1 MSSVLSHSLLRLVP
15 LALVGSLLRPVV
27 AQGGEHHSRPV
38 DRRFTFVEE
47 TLHGAP
53 PGHFEMENWG
63 TWSHGSRALDDLDR
77 FDFKHEI
84 EYGISEGVH
93 AAVDIAEWHVTDERG
108 DWVTKFDAVGG
119 ELKFRFT
126 DPRTDSL
133 GVAFKTELG
142 VGSRELEWENVL
154 IVDKIVGRWD
164 VAYNLVLE
172 VEAEGERSFSF
183 REAELIGAQALGVSY
198 EATPALFFGGEL
210 VHELPKEWS
219 WGERQNFF
227 VGPNVAV
234 RGDEWALTATA
245 MFLADGVAEAPSFQL
260 RFLLEF
266 DF

>member
-1 MSSVLSHSLLRLVP
+1 MVSCSLLVP
-15 LALVGSLLRPVV
+15 RRCAAWMLAGCLLRAGV
-27 AQGGEHHSRPV
+27 AQTEALHSRPV

-63 TWSHGSRALDDLDR
+63 TWSHGSRAVDDLDR
-77 FDFKHEI
+77 FDWKHEL

-93 AAVDIAEWHVTDERG
+93 AALDLAEWHVSDERG
-108 DWVTKFDAVGG
+108 DWHTRFDAVGG

-126 DPRTDSL
+126 DPRTDTL
-133 GVAFKTELG
+133 GFAFKTELG

-164 VAYNLVLE
+164 VAYNLTVE
-172 VEAEGERSFSF
+172 AEAEGERSFRF
-183 REAELIGAQALGVSY
+183 EEAELGGAQAVGVSY
-198 EATPALFFGGEL
+198 EATPSWFFGGEI
-210 VHELPKEWS
+210 VQQLPKEWS
-219 WGERQNFF
+219 WGERQSFF

-234 RGDEWALTATA
+234 RGEEWALTTTA
-245 MFLADGVAEAPSFQL
+245 MFLADGVADAPRFQL
-260 RFLLEF
+260 RMLLEF